1 MTMLLIFYLLYMMV
15 DINGK
20 EIKEGDT
27 ILYKLGLDYHRGTA
41 KFYNN
46 ALRIVARDIII
57 DDNSIKKYNITV
69 V

>member
-27 ILYKLGLDYHRGTA
+27 ILYKLGLDYHRGIV

-46 ALRIVARDIII
+46 AMRIVAKDIII
-57 DDNSIKKYNITV
+57 DDNSIKTYNITV

>member
-1 MTMLLIFYLLYMMV
+1 MV

-27 ILYKLGLDYHRGTA
+27 ILYKLGLDYHRGIV

-46 ALRIVARDIII
+46 AMRIVAKNIII

>member
-1 MTMLLIFYLLYMMV
+1 MFDV
-15 DINGK
+15 NGK
-20 EIKEGDT
+20 RLREGDQ
-27 ILYKLGLDYHRGTA
+27 ILYKLGLDYHRGIV

-46 ALRIVARDIII
+46 AMRIVAKDIII